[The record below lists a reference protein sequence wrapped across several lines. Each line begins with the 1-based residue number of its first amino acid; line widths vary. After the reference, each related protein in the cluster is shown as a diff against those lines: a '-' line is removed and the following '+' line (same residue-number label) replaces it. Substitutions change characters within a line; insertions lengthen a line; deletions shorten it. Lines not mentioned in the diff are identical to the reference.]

1 MVGAPPPPPPPPPPP
16 APTTE
21 GGGGGEDVAAA
32 LFASINALGSEGA
45 RAGLKKATRGP
56 VNTDAPAPAASSATK
71 PAAVAGGAPKKTY
84 PPKCELSGNKWA
96 VEYQEG
102 NKELAVEVTSIKQS
116 VYVYNCKKS
125 TLQIK
130 GKPNSICIDA
140 CSKVD
145 VIFENALSSCDIVN
159 SKDIQMQCTGMAP
172 SINIEGCVAVTC
184 YLSEESKETAHVI
197 TSKSAAIN
205 IIVPTSD
212 GDIKETPIPEQF
224 LTKFSNG
231 EWTTEAVSHDD

>member
-1 MVGAPPPPPPPPPPP
+1 V
-16 APTTE
+16 
-21 GGGGGEDVAAA
+21 
-32 LFASINALGSEGA
+32 

-56 VNTDAPAPAASSATK
+56 VNEELPADASKPAVAPVKAPTPAA
-71 PAAVAGGAPKKTY
+71 AAKKTY
-84 PPKCELSGNKWA
+84 PPKCELSGKKWA
-96 VEYQEG
+96 VEYQDG
-102 NKELAVEVTSIKQS
+102 AKELVVEVTSIKQS